1 MKRKKQ
7 PEQSNNFRKVWQ
19 RMQREKPD
27 NSQCIEGEVLQMC
40 KGRWGEGALA
50 PGKRLSFR
58 KT

>member
-7 PEQSNNFRKVWQ
+7 PEQSNHFRNVWQ

-27 NSQCIEGEVLQMC
+27 NSHCVEGEGLQMC

-50 PGKRLSFR
+50 PEKG
-58 KT
+58 